1 MTDLVS
7 YAQLPL
13 LHRLTSRPTGC
24 NYCTGGERG
33 GYKLVRDEVREC
45 SADFDRLCASLRSLP
60 KVAQF
65 ADAKIVERSGVV
77 LHRGAITISSL
88 TANLV
93 PPTNTPY
100 PVHEIL
106 TESSSISCKKNY
118 MLSHV
123 FTTPA
128 FGVRVI
134 V

>member
-33 GYKLVRDEVREC
+33 GYKLVRDEVRE
-45 SADFDRLCASLRSLP
+45 
-60 KVAQF
+60 VAQF